1 MGSSNRKIEDQ
12 IRYDDGKLYWVAPR
26 KKCLLNK
33 ECGTLDG
40 TGYRRVHFDGG
51 KKSTHHIVWFLH
63 YGVWPTKELDLDHIN
78 RDKLDNR
85 IENLR
90 EVPRSIN
97 SLNNNATNVS
107 RNGKHWKVTIKRK
120 SFGTFKTK
128 EEAYKVAYQSK
139 QEMLKESLRRTEGQL
154 WQPPA

>member
-12 IRYDDGKLYWVAPR
+12 LRYDDGKLYWVAPR
-26 KKCLLNK
+26 KKCLVDK
-33 ECGTLDG
+33 ECGSITPA
-40 TGYRRVHFDGG
+40 GYRKIHFNGG
-51 KKSTHHIVWFLH
+51 HKLAHHVVWFLN
-63 YGVWPTKELDLDHIN
+63 YGVWPNKELDLDHIN

-97 SLNNNATNVS
+97 SLNNNATNV
-107 RNGKHWKVTIKRK
+107 RINGNGWQVRISRK

-139 QEMLKESLRRTEGQL
+139 QEMMKESLREKGQL
-154 WQPPA
+154 WQPPT